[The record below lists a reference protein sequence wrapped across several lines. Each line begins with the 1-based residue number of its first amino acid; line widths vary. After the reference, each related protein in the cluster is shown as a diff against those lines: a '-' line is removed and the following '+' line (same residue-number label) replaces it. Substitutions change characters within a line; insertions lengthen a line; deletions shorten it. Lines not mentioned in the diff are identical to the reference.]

1 MLKRILVP
9 LDTSDYSKAAVDYAC
24 SMANQHDATLTGIVV
39 LNLFGLKK
47 SLGRPGVGG
56 IHYYKKLE
64 DFKIKEAQEHIE
76 KLKSDFAQKC
86 KKKGI
91 NYTIDDE
98 QGRPSSWI
106 LEDGKFHDIIVI
118 GMKTHFRLGS
128 GRETGASSERIIENS
143 VTPKYL
149 IPSKEGLRQ
158 KLNKVLVL
166 LDEGQPSGRALQR
179 YCQVGLPGATKK
191 IRVIMTCKKEKEGRE
206 AIERAKQLLG
216 AHGFKSVE
224 DFWYPNSIK
233 KHLEEDGHVDWADL
247 IVKAPNP
254 ESEII
259 HFKFSNLTKFLI
271 KLEKKPLFLG

>member
-9 LDTSDYSKAAVDYAC
+9 LDTSDYSEAAVDYAC
-24 SMANQHDATLTGIVV
+24 GVAKQHGAILTGIVV

-47 SLGRPGVGG
+47 TLGRPGVGG

-64 DFKIKEAQEHIE
+64 SFKIKEAQELIE
-76 KLKSDFAQKC
+76 TLKADFANKC
-86 KKKGI
+86 KQEKIK
-91 NYTIDDE
+91 YEIDDE

-106 LEDGKFHDIIVI
+106 LEDGRFHDLIVI

-128 GRETGASSERIIENS
+128 ASETNASSERIIESS

-149 IPSKEGLRQ
+149 VPAKHGLRQ
-158 KLNKVLVL
+158 EQNKVLVII
-166 LDEGQPSGRALQR
+166 DESQPSGRALQR
-179 YCQVGLPGATKK
+179 YCQVGLPKVTGK
-191 IRVIMTCKKEKEGRE
+191 IRVVMASRKEEVAKESL
-206 AIERAKQLLG
+206 ERAKRLLH
-216 AHGFKSVE
+216 AHKFTDVE
-224 DFWYPNSIK
+224 TLWYSNK
-233 KHLEEDGHVDWADL
+233 LKNHLEDELVDWADL

-254 ESEII
+254 ESDLI

>member
-9 LDTSDYSKAAVDYAC
+9 LDTSEYSTAAVDYAC
-24 SMANQHDATLTGIVV
+24 SMAKQHGAILTGIVV

-47 SLGRPGVGG
+47 TLGRPGVGG

-76 KLKSDFAQKC
+76 KLKSDFAKKC

-91 NYTIDDE
+91 DYTIDDE
-98 QGRPSSWI
+98 QGRPSSSI
-106 LEDGKFHDIIVI
+106 LEDGKFHDLIVI

-128 GRETGASSERIIENS
+128 ARETGASSERIIENS
-143 VTPKYL
+143 LTPKYL
-149 IPSKEGLRQ
+149 IPAQEGLRQ
-158 KLNKVLVL
+158 KKNKVLIL

-179 YCQVGLPGATKK
+179 YCQVGLPEATKK
-191 IRVIMTCKKEKEGRE
+191 IRIIMTCKKEQEGQE
-206 AIERAKQLLG
+206 ALERAKQLLT
-216 AHGFKSVE
+216 AHGFKSME
-224 DFWYPNSIK
+224 TFWYHSSIK
-233 KHLEEDGHVDWADL
+233 KHLEEDDHVDWADL

-254 ESEII
+254 ESEIV